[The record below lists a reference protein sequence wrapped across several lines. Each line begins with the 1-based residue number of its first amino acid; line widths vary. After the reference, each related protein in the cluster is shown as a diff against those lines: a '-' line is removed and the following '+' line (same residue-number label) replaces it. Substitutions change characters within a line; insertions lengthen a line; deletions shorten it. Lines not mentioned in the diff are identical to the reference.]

1 MYKLASVSKIILW
14 LIILITDYTMIN
26 VYEDP
31 FVGIGLGLV
40 GVFVFSRWASFFVFF
55 YAQELFRKIEYRE
68 RNLKDSYKLS
78 LLFGLFSLINVLFLL
93 LGSWNKWLG
102 LILLVGFI
110 LLQYFLFLEPKHDK
124 R

>member
-40 GVFVFSRWASFFVFF
+40 GVFVLSRGVSFFIFF

-93 LGSWNKWLG
+93 LGSWNKRLW
-102 LILLVGFI
+102 LILLAGFI